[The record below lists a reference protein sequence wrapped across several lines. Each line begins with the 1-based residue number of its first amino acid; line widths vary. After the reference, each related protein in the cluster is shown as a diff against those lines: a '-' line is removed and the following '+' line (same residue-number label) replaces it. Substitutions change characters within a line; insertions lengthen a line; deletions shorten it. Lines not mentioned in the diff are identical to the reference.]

1 LLPFA
6 TSSAKRS
13 SLVLPGV
20 VPVGRKVVAPP
31 SVVAPSTSRVVRA
44 RTLPST
50 SRRAVGA
57 EAEKLPMPT
66 SPSELIR
73 SRSAPLVLAVMALAP
88 PAVSESVPASAVSPS
103 VVVPLTVGVRTPPVA
118 VSSCC
123 TPKVLLI
130 CVAPEMVVAP
140 VTFSVLSS
148 VVAPV
153 ARSVLLTVVA
163 PPTVVAPVTSKV
175 PPMTLAPVAR
185 KVPPTSRR

>member
-1 LLPFA
+1 MPM
-6 TSSAKRS
+6 
-13 SLVLPGV
+13 P
-20 VPVGRKVVAPP
+20 
-31 SVVAPSTSRVVRA
+31 
-44 RTLPST
+44 TLPSEVMT
-50 SRRAVGA
+50 SLSTPA
-57 EAEKLPMPT
+57 
-66 SPSELIR
+66 
-73 SRSAPLVLAVMALAP
+73 VLAVMALAP
-88 PAVSESVPASAVSPS
+88 PAASERLPASAVSPS